1 LQKLRDAGLQADIKK
16 CEFFVQKTKFLGLIV
31 GINGIEMDPAKV
43 QTILEWQRPRH
54 LKELQAFI
62 GFCNF
67 YRRFIKGYSN
77 ILRPLTALTKKDRI
91 YEWTDECQKAFEDL
105 KATVTSASILR
116 HFDRTKTSY
125 VETDSSDYVASGIL
139 SQKDDEGILHPV
151 AFFSKKLVPAECNY
165 EIYDKELLAIIR
177 CFEA

>member
-1 LQKLRDAGLQADIKK
+1 MDDLLIYSQTREEHVLHVQKVLQKLREAGLQADIKK

-31 GINGIEMDPAKV
+31 GIDGIEMDPAKV

-77 ILRPLTALTKKDRI
+77 ILRPLTALTKKDI
-91 YEWTDECQKAFEDL
+91 YTNGQMPAKRPL
-105 KATVTSASILR
+105 KILKQLSLQHLSLGILIGLR
-116 HFDRTKTSY
+116 LLMWRQIPL
-125 VETDSSDYVASGIL
+125 DYVASRCTL
-139 SQKDDEGILHPV
+139 SKG
-151 AFFSKKLVPAECNY
+151 
-165 EIYDKELLAIIR
+165 
-177 CFEA
+177 